1 MIAHLK
7 MGGNMKKIGLV
18 VIAVMLVFFASDT
31 RAAEMSKFKGSFL
44 QSGYDVYELCRAT
57 SINVNAA
64 ETWDGGNGKP
74 ATTAGMYVFLSQYDF
89 CAPAWARSIE
99 GFCTLAGGLETKGL
113 NSVQINQVVEAYD
126 YLANRTVVLD
136 VHLRWEAADAVS
148 NGNSFY
154 RDGALKIHYS
164 GSSKEANLSGYVA
177 IPEEGEVYLVG
188 DMSWGNMG
196 EAKSGEMIKE

>member
-7 MGGNMKKIGLV
+7 MGGKMKKIGLV

-31 RAAEMSKFKGSFL
+31 RAAEMSKFKGCFL
-44 QSGYDVYELCRAT
+44 HSGYDVYELCRAT
-57 SINVNAA
+57 SINVNTA
-64 ETWDGGNGKP
+64 ETWEGGNGKP
-74 ATTAGMYVFLSQYDF
+74 ETTAGLYVFLSQYDF

-99 GFCTLAGGLETKGL
+99 GFCTLVGGLETKGL
-113 NSVQINQVVEAYD
+113 NSVQINQAVEAYD
-126 YLANRTVVLD
+126 YLSNRPVVLD
-136 VHLRWEAADAVS
+136 VHLKWEATGATF

-154 RDGALKIHYS
+154 RDGDFKIHFN
-164 GSSKEANLSGYVA
+164 GSQKEANVSGYVA

-188 DMSWGNMG
+188 DMSWGDMG